1 MKSFLFEHNH
11 FSHLEVT
18 STSKDVSAAFLF
30 IYLFIYLLF
39 FFCFFFFLFFCFF
52 SLCTLKQELGSAKDM
67 IVIL

>member
-18 STSKDVSAAFLF
+18 SKDVSAAFLF
-30 IYLFIYLLF
+30 IYLLFYLFIY
-39 FFCFFFFLFFCFF
+39 CFFF